1 MAGFFGQNPASTVV
15 GTTNSAEATIAQN
28 AATETDTSSGFYQ
41 GSPIQ
46 TTTNA
51 YTADALALKNAAAI
65 SAASAALS
73 ASTAA
78 AAATSASTVLIAGSG
93 STTVSGAHPEFTIST
108 PTIVSAFTNDENY
121 LNPNS
126 TLDAGNF

>member
-15 GTTNSAEATIAQN
+15 GTTSSTEATIAQN

-41 GSPIQ
+41 GSPSQ

-51 YTADALALKNAAAI
+51 YTADALASRNAAAI
-65 SAASAALS
+65 SAASALLS
-73 ASTAA
+73 ASTASS
-78 AAATSASTVLIAGSG
+78 AATSASTVLLTGTG
-93 STTVSGAHPEFTIST
+93 STTITGSHPDFTIST
-108 PTIVSAFTNDENY
+108 PTVVSAFTNDENY
-121 LNPNS
+121 LDPNS